1 MALMICPDCGN
12 QVSDKATRC
21 PVCGC
26 PKSAI
31 VAFKEEEQAKLE
43 ESIQKQ
49 RKDKRN
55 RILKISVPIVAC
67 LVIVGIILFVR
78 SRPDMSGLYHHVA
91 WGTSVETVKQKV
103 PDGSESENKD
113 SDSETTYQKSEEKFL
128 DIEGVSAHVVY
139 LFKDDKLIRI
149 TCEAMPEDGSDL
161 SDADIFKL
169 VRNRLNE
176 LYGKYYY
183 NDGTSTYMWKT
194 DQSNI
199 ELWTFYNTMI
209 TFSNK
214 SNSD

>member
-1 MALMICPDCGN
+1 MALVICPDCGN
-12 QVSDKATRC
+12 QISDKANCC

-55 RILKISVPIVAC
+55 RILKISVPIVVC
-67 LVIVGIILFVR
+67 LAIVGIISFVR
-78 SRPDMSGLYHHVA
+78 SRPDTSGLYHHLT

-103 PDGSESENKD
+103 PDGVESKNKN
-113 SDSETTYQKSEEKFL
+113 SDGETSYLKSEENFL
-128 DIEGVSAHVVY
+128 DIEGVSALVDY
-139 LFKDDKLIRI
+139 SFKDDKLISI
-149 TCEAMPEDGSDL
+149 ICAATPEDDSGL
-161 SDADIFKL
+161 SDADTVKL

-176 LYGKYYY
+176 LYGKY
-183 NDGTSTYMWKT
+183 DKGGTSTYMWKT

-199 ELWTFYNTMI
+199 TLWTYKSIILI
-209 TFSNK
+209 TFENK

>member
-12 QVSDKATRC
+12 QVSDKANRC

-55 RILKISVPIVAC
+55 RILKISVPIVVC
-67 LVIVGIILFVR
+67 LVIVGVILFVR
-78 SRPDMSGLYHHVA
+78 SRPDTSGLYHHLT

-103 PDGSESENKD
+103 PDGVESENKN
-113 SDSETTYQKSEEKFL
+113 SDGETSYLKSEEKFL
-128 DIEGVSAHVVY
+128 DIEGVSALVDY
-139 LFKDDKLIRI
+139 SFKDDKLISI
-149 TCEAMPEDGSDL
+149 ICTAMPEDDSDL
-161 SDADIFKL
+161 SDADTVKL

-176 LYGKYYY
+176 LYGKYDK
-183 NDGTSTYMWKT
+183 DGTSTYMWKT

-199 ELWTFYNTMI
+199 TLWTYKSIIMI
-209 TFSNK
+209 TFENK